1 MATPEQP
8 AYRPLQVPPRLTDV
22 AARAGVSTATVS
34 RALTGSG
41 PVSSK
46 TRQRVADAAKE
57 LGFVASHHASSLASG
72 RSRNIGVVL
81 PYVDRWFFATVLDGI
96 AGALTGAGYD
106 AALYNL
112 QGENFRESVLTDF
125 LLRRHLDAAAVVSL
139 RLNPSETEQLFS
151 AGIPLAGIGGSLEGA
166 PTVSVDDLDA
176 GLRATN
182 HLIELGHRR
191 IAFLGGPP
199 ESGRSF
205 PMASDRRR
213 GFERAVT
220 VAGLK
225 IDPRWLLVADFTFSG
240 AYQRV
245 KSLLAGPTGRPTAI
259 FAAADEMA
267 AGAILAAKD
276 LGLQVPGDLSVIGI
290 DAHPIGDAFGL
301 TTIDQHARQQG
312 TRVAQLLLQ
321 QLSGGPV
328 AASHEV
334 HPTNF
339 LVRSSTAPP
348 V

>member
-1 MATPEQP
+1 MVVPELP
-8 AYRPLQVPPRLTDV
+8 AHRPLQAPPRLKDV
-22 AARAGVSTATVS
+22 AAKVGVSTATVS

-46 TRQRVADAAKE
+46 TRQRVEEAAKE
-57 LGFVASHHASSLASG
+57 LGFVPSHHASSLASG

-96 AGALTGAGYD
+96 AGTLTGAGYD

-112 QGENFRESVLTDF
+112 QGENFLESVLTDF

-139 RLNPSETEQLFS
+139 RLDPSETEQLFS

-166 PTVSVDDLDA
+166 PTVGVDDLDA

-191 IAFLGGPP
+191 IAFVGGPP
-199 ESGRSF
+199 EAGRSF

-213 GFERAVT
+213 GFERAMT
-220 VAGLK
+220 AAGLE

-245 KSLLAGPTGRPTAI
+245 KSLLAAPADRPTAI

-267 AGAILAAKD
+267 TGAILAAAN

-290 DAHPIGDAFGL
+290 DAHPIGEAFGL
-301 TTIDQHARQQG
+301 TTVNQHARQQG
-312 TRVAQLLLQ
+312 TRAAQLLLQ
-321 QLSGGPV
+321 QLSGDPV
-328 AASHEV
+328 TASHEL